1 MGHCLQA
8 FLGSEALLGDIV
20 QIQSTA
26 IIIPL
31 LQGLAMIP
39 VTEAL
44 YDSLTTTEERG
55 SFDPRFVFL
64 SQKLNHFGQTHSH
77 PGPLAYIETD
87 YFGGQGSQ
95 GAIVWSKGKILF
107 GPAVTGNR
115 GDVQVDQL
123 PAGAINCALKML
135 GVEKGNR
142 IDEFE
147 ALGLGKYRKWIN
159 DSNL

>member
-31 LQGLAMIP
+31 WQGLAMIP

-44 YDSLTTTEERG
+44 YDLLTTPEERG
-55 SFDPRFVFL
+55 SFDPRFLFL
-64 SQKLNHFGQTHSH
+64 SPKLNHFGQTHSH

-87 YFGGQGSQ
+87 YFGGVGSQ
-95 GAIVWSKGKILF
+95 GAIVWSKGKIIF

-115 GDVQVDQL
+115 CEMQVDQL
-123 PAGAINCALKML
+123 PAGAINCALKIF
-135 GVEKGNR
+135 GVKPGNQ

-147 ALGLGKYRKWIN
+147 ALGLGKYQTMEDWI
-159 DSNL
+159 

>member
-44 YDSLTTTEERG
+44 YDVLTTPEERG
-55 SFDPRFVFL
+55 SFDPRFLFL
-64 SQKLNHFGQTHSH
+64 SLKLNHFGQTHSH

-87 YFGGQGSQ
+87 YFGGVGSQ
-95 GAIVWSKGKILF
+95 GAIVWSKGKIIF

-115 GDVQVDQL
+115 RDLQVDQL

-135 GVEKGNR
+135 GVEKR
-142 IDEFE
+142 HWVDEFE
-147 ALGLGKYRKWIN
+147 ALGLRTYRAWTN
-159 DSNL
+159 DSTL